1 MCEHFV
7 VIGMGREKPAD
18 HQIDP
23 ARLIARELAV
33 AKVCLVDDLR
43 ESREAAIPKAGPLDE
58 CLEGAVV
65 PDVAELGTGRIELDC
80 LRGKLPRI
88 REHER
93 GVGIDET
100 LNEPGRGNAVDVGAA
115 TRDPL
120 APSEV
125 AELGGGLLSS
135 FRLLGWPCA
144 HVDRLPQSLDFGATR
159 RLEEIELVELLV
171 VPL

>member
-1 MCEHFV
+1 
-7 VIGMGREKPAD
+7 MGREKSAD

-23 ARLIARELAV
+23 ARLVSRELAV
-33 AKVCLVDDLR
+33 AKVRLVDDLR

-100 LNEPGRGNAVDVGAA
+100 LDEPGRGNAVDVGAA

-120 APSEV
+120 APSEAIQFDTPG
-125 AELGGGLLSS
+125 AELS
-135 FRLLGWPCA
+135 
-144 HVDRLPQSLDFGATR
+144 HVGDDCTF
-159 RLEEIELVELLV
+159 
-171 VPL
+171 